1 MEEVS
6 MVLEQ
11 AAMNSSMNL
20 DEFCAIVGGE
30 FLGAT
35 DEGQLARIAR
45 IVVSGAALRI
55 EEAAAGRV
63 FFVFCQ
69 LDYSNNCFN
78 GSFPDATDR
87 GVVDLLLAR
96 GTELCVLRRENYE
109 RHRDWLAPYRGHL
122 IVVDDAIVALQR
134 FARAVLERHPLP
146 IIGITGSAG
155 KTTTK
160 ELTAHILS
168 GLGARVLY
176 SAGNQN
182 NGIGLP
188 FTVQKLL
195 SSTAAA
201 PYNAAVLEMGMS
213 TRDDE
218 IARLCRIAPP
228 DVALVL
234 NVLPVHMEHM
244 LTLDGVEQGKAQ
256 IVENMNHDGVAVLN
270 SDDAR
275 VSGMRAK
282 AGRSMTFGLGPEADV
297 RAGDIRFE
305 RDHTAFTL
313 HYRGESAAVRSM
325 LRGEHNVMNLLAAS
339 AACLAYDGRIELAA
353 IAAQLATFAAPVQ
366 RGREI
371 LLSNGVTLIDDT
383 YNSNPQ
389 SLLMAVKAA
398 RVLAGSAGR
407 LVVAAGGMH
416 ELGPASRQ
424 LHVDTGSAIAG
435 LGADILFSAGLH
447 ADDLIEGFRQACTRC
462 GEARRDVP
470 GLLAV
475 LVAALSPGDILLIK
489 GSRAE
494 RLETLV
500 QALCKKQEHE
510 WT

>member
-1 MEEVS
+1 
-6 MVLEQ
+6 MVLEP
-11 AAMNSSMNL
+11 AAMHAHMSPG
-20 DEFCAIVGGE
+20 EFCAIVGGE
-30 FLGAT
+30 FLGAPGA
-35 DEGQLARIAR
+35 EGIAASP
-45 IVVSGAALRI
+45 ISGAALRI
-55 EEAAAGRV
+55 DEACAGRV

-69 LDYSNNCFN
+69 LDYANNCFN

-87 GVVDLLLAR
+87 SIVELLLAR
-96 GTELCVLRRENYE
+96 GIELCVLRRENYE

-134 FARAVLERHPLP
+134 FARAVLERHRLP
-146 IIGITGSAG
+146 VIGITGSAG

-160 ELTAHILS
+160 ELTAHLLS
-168 GLGARVLY
+168 GLGARMLY

-195 SSTAAA
+195 SSSPAV

-228 DVALVL
+228 DIALVL

-244 LTLDGVEQGKAQ
+244 LTIDGVEQAKAQ
-256 IVENMNHDGVAVLN
+256 IVEHMNRSGIAVLN
-270 SDDAR
+270 GDDAR
-275 VSGMRAK
+275 VAGMRAK
-282 AGRSMTFGLGPEADV
+282 AGRSMTFGLGPGVDL
-297 RAGDIRFE
+297 RAGEIRFE

-313 HYRGESAAVRSM
+313 HYRGSSAPVRSK
-325 LRGEHNVMNLLAAS
+325 LRGVHNVMNMLAAS
-339 AACLAYDGRIELAA
+339 AACLAYDARIGLADL
-353 IAAQLATFAAPVQ
+353 AAQLATFAAPAQ
-366 RGREI
+366 RGSEI

-398 RVLAGSAGR
+398 RALAGPGGR
-407 LVVAAGGMH
+407 LLVAAGGMH
-416 ELGPASRQ
+416 ELGPDARQ
-424 LHVDTGSAIAG
+424 LHVDCGSAIAG
-435 LGADILFSAGLH
+435 LGADILFAVGQH
-447 ADDLIEGFRQACTRC
+447 ADALIEGFHQACTRC
-462 GEARRDVP
+462 GEAHRDVP
-470 GLLAV
+470 GLLAA
-475 LVAALSPGDILLIK
+475 LVPALSRGDILLIK